1 MDFQART
8 KKYPTCKKQRE
19 VIKLAVP
26 IPCLCIQDFGNG
38 LLGIISDME
47 IIKIGTVKNS
57 AIFILRHKS

>member
-1 MDFQART
+1 MQKTTGSDKT
-8 KKYPTCKKQRE
+8 SCTH
-19 VIKLAVP
+19 
-26 IPCLCIQDFGNG
+26 PCLCIQDFGNG

>member
-26 IPCLCIQDFGNG
+26 IHVCV
-38 LLGIISDME
+38 S
-47 IIKIGTVKNS
+47 KILATDY
-57 AIFILRHKS
+57 